1 VLFSRSQPPAPSTL
15 DDALLD
21 LAEAPASEGSI
32 QQALRRLAEGANHL
46 VLACVWLRCSGN
58 ACAACQTS
66 DGCSPADSIIGG
78 RSATDGE
85 FHLTVTAAPAG
96 AEPGAEQAFRGL
108 ASAGADIARALS
120 QQSPTM
126 IAGSF
131 DILPAVAEWARSV
144 HASSF
149 WGQRLVYRDM
159 DLGAFGLFLNGAT
172 EPSNAAPLRL
182 LAAQIAM
189 ALANERLLREV
200 ERLRRDPPERLRS
213 GKAVFSEEDVR
224 RFERENILAALEAT
238 KGRVYGRGGAAE
250 LLGLKPTT
258 LASRLK
264 KLGISIRAQNLGA

>member
-1 VLFSRSQPPAPSTL
+1 VLFSRSQHPALSTL

-21 LAEAPASEGSI
+21 LAEAPASEASI
-32 QQALRRLAEGANHL
+32 QQALRRLAQGSQNL
-46 VLACVWLRCSGN
+46 VLACVWLRCSGD
-58 ACAACQTS
+58 ACAGCQAS
-66 DGCSPADSIIGG
+66 DG
-78 RSATDGE
+78 SAE
-85 FHLTVTAAPAG
+85 ERLHLTVTAAPTST
-96 AEPGAEQAFRGL
+96 EPGVEDGFRAL
-108 ASAGADIARALS
+108 TSASADIARALS

-126 IAGSF
+126 IDGSF
-131 DILPAVAEWARSV
+131 DIVPAVAEWARSV

-149 WGQRLVYRDM
+149 WGQRLAYREM
-159 DLGAFGLFLNGAT
+159 NLGAFGLFLNGAA
-172 EPSNAAPLRL
+172 ESSDDAPLRL
-182 LAAQIAM
+182 LAAQLAM
-189 ALANERLLREV
+189 AVANDRLQREV
-200 ERLRRDPPERLRS
+200 DRLRRDAPEGLRT